1 VATSV
6 AVAVALA
13 RARAVAVALAVAVA
27 MAVAFAVVVAVMS
40 PLPTNSPRQRVI
52 RRWKKINGGQVLC
65 AKTFFS
71 GGGEGCT
78 PYRLHQL
85 SNRPPLLLLM
95 IINDGEEKFLD
106 THKT

>member
-13 RARAVAVALAVAVA
+13 RARAVAVALGVVVV

-40 PLPTNSPRQRVI
+40 PLLTNSPRQRVI
-52 RRWKKINGGQVLC
+52 RGRQQINGGWVFC

-71 GGGEGCT
+71 GGGKGAHLT
-78 PYRLHQL
+78 V
-85 SNRPPLLLLM
+85 
-95 IINDGEEKFLD
+95 FLW
-106 THKT
+106 

>member
-13 RARAVAVALAVAVA
+13 RARAVAVALVVVVA
-27 MAVAFAVVVAVMS
+27 MAVAFAVVVAMVS

-52 RRWKKINGGQVLC
+52 RGRRQINGGWVLC

-71 GGGEGCT
+71 GGGKGAHLT
-78 PYRLHQL
+78 ASTGSAIAHHY
-85 SNRPPLLLLM
+85 SY
-95 IINDGEEKFLD
+95 
-106 THKT
+106 

>member
-1 VATSV
+1 M
-6 AVAVALA
+6 ALA
-13 RARAVAVALAVAVA
+13 RARAVAMAFAVVVA
-27 MAVAFAVVVAVMS
+27 MAAAFAVVVAVVS

-52 RRWKKINGGQVLC
+52 RGRRQINGGQVLC

-78 PYRLHQL
+78 PYRLHRL
-85 SNRPPLLLLM
+85 SNHPPLLLLM